1 MTMIMRK
8 ICTFLVIVDLMF
20 VHFGD
25 EDDGALLVLTT
36 SLSRD
41 SIYLTAAAKLY
52 FVALFQICPIQFTMC
67 SNITNYTKQDK
78 RLETSITLWAL
89 SNRQVDIACFELV
102 EYGWVPMTS

>member
-20 VHFGD
+20 VHFGV
-25 EDDGALLVLTT
+25 EDDGALRVLTT
-36 SLSRD
+36 SLLRD
-41 SIYLTAAAKLY
+41 SIYLTAAKLY

-78 RLETSITLWAL
+78 RLEASITLWTL